1 MNRED
6 TRMYESVVIL
16 RPSSSDPEIQK
27 FIDTYTSRLEQDGA
41 SMIKVNNWGKRKLA
55 FEVKGERKGIYLCF
69 TFAGRGA
76 IIQTLENIN
85 RIDEM
90 ILKSMTIRVA
100 KTSNASVLGGEAE
113 EPKSAVV

>member
-16 RPSSSDPEIQK
+16 RPSSGDPEIQQ
-27 FIDTYTSRLEQDGA
+27 FTDTYNSRLEQGGA
-41 SMIKVNNWGKRKLA
+41 TMISVNNWGKRKLA

-69 TFAGRGA
+69 SFSGRGT
-76 IIQTLENIN
+76 IIQTLETAN

-90 ILKSMTIRVA
+90 ILKSMTIRIA
-100 KTSNASVLGGEAE
+100 KAPNAPVPGDEVE
-113 EPKSAVV
+113 ERESAVV